1 MNEAEATTQP
11 SEFDDHRRPMQRAVK
26 LGGLALL
33 VITVVSLAVWG
44 GISGLPGIWGVL
56 VGAAIGGGFVLF
68 TALSVLLT
76 ANTTPANTMAVV
88 LGGWLLKVIV
98 LVMVL
103 LVIRDMDFY
112 DTMALFVTV
121 MLALF
126 ATLGTEVWAV
136 VTSRVTYVS

>member
-1 MNEAEATTQP
+1 
-11 SEFDDHRRPMQRAVK
+11 MQRAVK

-76 ANTTPANTMAVV
+76 ANTTPVNTMAVV

-112 DTMALFVTV
+112 DTLALFVTV

>member
-1 MNEAEATTQP
+1 
-11 SEFDDHRRPMQRAVK
+11 MQRAVK

-44 GISGLPGIWGVL
+44 GISGLAGIWGVL

>member
-1 MNEAEATTQP
+1 
-11 SEFDDHRRPMQRAVK
+11 MQRAVK

-112 DTMALFVTV
+112 DTVALFVTV
-121 MLALF
+121 MLGLF

>member
-1 MNEAEATTQP
+1 MSEAQATAQP

-112 DTMALFVTV
+112 DTVALFVTV

-136 VTSRVTYVS
+136 VTSRVPYVS

>member
-1 MNEAEATTQP
+1 M
-11 SEFDDHRRPMQRAVK
+11 HRAVK

-33 VITVVSLAVWG
+33 AITVVSLAVWG
-44 GISGLPGIWGVL
+44 GIRGLPGIWGVL

-88 LGGWLLKVIV
+88 LGGWLLKVVV

-112 DTMALFVTV
+112 DTLALFVTV

>member
-1 MNEAEATTQP
+1 
-11 SEFDDHRRPMQRAVK
+11 MQRAVK

-103 LVIRDMDFY
+103 LVIRDRDFY
-112 DTMALFVTV
+112 DNVALFVTV

>member
-1 MNEAEATTQP
+1 
-11 SEFDDHRRPMQRAVK
+11 MQRAVK

-56 VGAAIGGGFVLF
+56 VGAAIGGGFVLL

-112 DTMALFVTV
+112 DTLALFVTV

>member
-1 MNEAEATTQP
+1 
-11 SEFDDHRRPMQRAVK
+11 MQRAVK

-44 GISGLPGIWGVL
+44 GIRGLPGIWGVL

-112 DTMALFVTV
+112 DTVALFVTV

>member
-1 MNEAEATTQP
+1 
-11 SEFDDHRRPMQRAVK
+11 MQRAVK

-76 ANTTPANTMAVV
+76 ANTTPVNTMAVV

-112 DTMALFVTV
+112 DTVALFVTV

>member
-1 MNEAEATTQP
+1 
-11 SEFDDHRRPMQRAVK
+11 MQRAVK

-44 GISGLPGIWGVL
+44 GIRGLPGIWGVL

>member
-1 MNEAEATTQP
+1 MYKRQ
-11 SEFDDHRRPMQRAVK
+11 
-26 LGGLALL
+26 
-33 VITVVSLAVWG
+33 
-44 GISGLPGIWGVL
+44 
-56 VGAAIGGGFVLF
+56 VLF

-112 DTMALFVTV
+112 DTVALFVTV

>member
-1 MNEAEATTQP
+1 
-11 SEFDDHRRPMQRAVK
+11 MQRAVK

-33 VITVVSLAVWG
+33 AITVVSLAVWG
-44 GISGLPGIWGVL
+44 GIRGLPGIWGVL

-88 LGGWLLKVIV
+88 LGGWLLKVVV

-112 DTMALFVTV
+112 DTLALFVTV

>member
-1 MNEAEATTQP
+1 
-11 SEFDDHRRPMQRAVK
+11 MQRAVK

-33 VITVVSLAVWG
+33 FITVVSLAVWG

-112 DTMALFVTV
+112 DTVALFVTV

>member
-1 MNEAEATTQP
+1 
-11 SEFDDHRRPMQRAVK
+11 MQRAVK

-44 GISGLPGIWGVL
+44 GISGLPGSWGVL
-56 VGAAIGGGFVLF
+56 VGAALGGGFVLF

-112 DTMALFVTV
+112 DNVALFVTV

>member
-1 MNEAEATTQP
+1 MSEAQSTTQP

-33 VITVVSLAVWG
+33 VITVVSLAAWG
-44 GISGLPGIWGVL
+44 GMRGLPGIWGVL

>member
-1 MNEAEATTQP
+1 
-11 SEFDDHRRPMQRAVK
+11 MQRAVR

-33 VITVVSLAVWG
+33 VITVASLAVWG

-112 DTMALFVTV
+112 DTLALFVTV

>member
-1 MNEAEATTQP
+1 
-11 SEFDDHRRPMQRAVK
+11 MQRAVK

-44 GISGLPGIWGVL
+44 GIRGLPGIWGVL

-112 DTMALFVTV
+112 DTCL
-121 MLALF
+121 LY
-126 ATLGTEVWAV
+126 
-136 VTSRVTYVS
+136 TSDAADE

>member
-1 MNEAEATTQP
+1 
-11 SEFDDHRRPMQRAVK
+11 MQRAVK

-44 GISGLPGIWGVL
+44 GIRGLPGIWGVL

-112 DTMALFVTV
+112 DTLALFVTV